1 MASPEEVEA
10 QVRFALS
17 QLPVRNA
24 HHEFEHLCRQ
34 LTQQFICSNVLPATG
49 PVSAGGDQGRDFE
62 TFRSYL
68 LEELGPHGAF
78 LGLVS
83 EGTIAFVCTT
93 QADDLLGKLRQDIQ
107 KVCASGRP
115 VNEIRAFTLNSV
127 PVASRHKL
135 EAETQETYEVPLL
148 LHDAESISNLLARP
162 QGFWI
167 AERFLSIPAQIS
179 PEAPAAEGELS
190 DEYTER
196 RRSWRDK
203 GGPNPTLGDLI
214 DLKAGLRYA
223 ISHQIAREDLPFWLG
238 LVRALLAYS
247 ECPTNV
253 LQRGRYELVVATFR
267 GTHDLRQVDDVAR
280 AYLQESLSESDPA
293 RLQDASALLLY
304 ANTAVRAGVTSLT
317 PTELRDWNN
326 LLTTRAEDLLVD
338 VQTDTPH
345 RRASLL
351 DAIGHLWLHPALWDA
366 DFPASGAETDPLDDQ
381 DQGVEF
387 PNTAETSLPDDF
399 VLADLSRTLSAWTE
413 LMDNLEETPLF
424 PIESLAGVLQ
434 LLVPLWTTRAE
445 WRQLL
450 DRVDEAVGERSG
462 QHVVAARARDRAVKL
477 LRSGRCLDALDE
489 FHQTKIQWWSGE
501 TVRGSLLAMIIIAE
515 LYLKLRLPQAS
526 KSYALAVSYIAALR
540 RDDTLADLVPAGL
553 LMAASADFIA
563 GAWCSSAELY
573 EFGLAVQYEFIE
585 DGTDWEKHIAVQNAF
600 LHLAYINA
608 CAKTVDS
615 NLAELIAAK
624 TAQTGARD
632 IIEDTLDLLKAEDK
646 GYWESFVNIGLV
658 ARPFADLG
666 AVRHI
671 RFAALGT
678 DWTLATAN
686 DIESIRLAERL
697 ASAAQVVLAALA
709 REDLCLVPTRINV
722 RVENRRGVWAPYAES
737 IEPLPSN
744 DGREWVVRLEP
755 TKNTPHQKS
764 EEHVLELLAI
774 ITKILRDVSLLP
786 EDEFVASL
794 ERAFERGLGHKLS
807 PGRPYDELDAAFA
820 EDIQPEIHRPQ
831 YNTPWD
837 SRHGSFGAHDELRWN
852 ARKGPTYLK
861 DRANELLQTRYQNL
875 AGGLRIT
882 VEALASSGMF
892 RDTVE
897 TLRASGWLDWHI
909 LTAIFNIVMN
919 YRFPENRADMHSEEA
934 NKEMM
939 EAAFR
944 PERATDAP
952 VPVGFF
958 NLDSMD
964 NNRQLSML
972 FLVKHWGL
980 ECHQATPDIPAIEQL
995 LADRYGYWDE
1005 DVPHDDPFP
1014 GSRGM
1019 EGKGGLV
1026 VVKDMPPQPQ
1036 AQI

>member
-1 MASPEEVEA
+1 MASPEEVET

-24 HHEFEHLCRQ
+24 HHEFEHICRQ

-68 LEELGPHGAF
+68 REELGPHGAF

-93 QADDLLGKLRQDIQ
+93 QADDLLGKLKQDIQ
-107 KVCASGRP
+107 KVCASGHP
-115 VNEIRAFTLNSV
+115 VHEIRAFTLNSV

-135 EAETQETYEVPLL
+135 ETETQESYEIPLV

-167 AERFLSIPAQIS
+167 AERFLSIPAQIG
-179 PEAPAAEGELS
+179 PEAPGTEGEFS
-190 DEYTER
+190 DEYIER

-203 GGPNPTLGDLI
+203 SGPNPTLGDLI

-223 ISHQIAREDLPFWLG
+223 ISHQVAREDLPFWLG

-304 ANTAVRAGVTSLT
+304 ANTAVRSGATSLT
-317 PTELRDWNN
+317 PAELRYWNKR
-326 LLTTRAEDLLVD
+326 LTTRAEDLFVD
-338 VQTDTPH
+338 VQPDTPH

-351 DAIGHLWLHPALWDA
+351 DAIGHLGLHPALWEA
-366 DFPASGAETDPLDDQ
+366 DFPASSAETYALDEQ
-381 DQGVEF
+381 DQGVELS
-387 PNTAETSLPDDF
+387 NVAGASLPDDF
-399 VLADLSRTLSAWTE
+399 VLADLPRTLSAWTE

-424 PIESLAGVLQ
+424 PIEGLADVLQ

-462 QHVVAARARDRAVKL
+462 QHVVAARARDRAMTL

-489 FHQTKIQWWSGE
+489 FHQAKIQWWSGE

-515 LYLKLRLPQAS
+515 LYLELRLPQAS

-573 EFGLAVQYEFIE
+573 EFGLATQYEFIE
-585 DGTDWEKHIAVQNAF
+585 DGTDWEKHTAVQNAF

-608 CAKTVDS
+608 CVKIVDPD
-615 NLAELIAAK
+615 LADLIAAA
-624 TAQTGARD
+624 TAQTGAQD
-632 IIEDTLDLLKAEDK
+632 IIEDTLNMLKAKDK
-646 GYWESFVNIGLV
+646 GFWESFVDIGLA

-666 AVRHI
+666 AVRYI
-671 RFAALGT
+671 RFSALGT
-678 DWTLATAN
+678 EWTLATAN

-722 RVENRRGVWAPYAES
+722 RVENRQGLWTPSAEP

-755 TKNTPHQKS
+755 AKNASHGDA
-764 EEHVLELLAI
+764 EEHVTELLAI
-774 ITKILRDVSLLP
+774 LTKILRDVSLLP
-786 EDEFVASL
+786 EEEFLASL

-831 YNTPWD
+831 YSTPWD
-837 SRHGSFGAHDELRWN
+837 SRYGLFGAHDELCWN
-852 ARKGPTYLK
+852 ARKGPTYSQ
-861 DRANELLQTRYQNL
+861 DRAKELLQTRYQNL

-882 VEALASSGMF
+882 VEALASSVMF

-919 YRFPENRADMHSEEA
+919 YRFPGSRSDMLSEEG

-944 PERATDAP
+944 QESATDAP

-958 NLDSMD
+958 DLDSMD

-972 FLVKHWGL
+972 SLVKHWGL

-1005 DVPHDDPFP
+1005 DVPHDNPFP
-1014 GSRGM
+1014 DSS
-1019 EGKGGLV
+1019 ETKSKSGLV
-1026 VVKDMPPQPQ
+1026 VVRDMLPQHQ
-1036 AQI
+1036 A

>member
-1 MASPEEVEA
+1 MANPEEVQA

-24 HHEFEHLCRQ
+24 HHEFEHICRQ

-68 LEELGPHGAF
+68 REELGPHGAF

-83 EGTIAFVCTT
+83 EGSIAFVCTT

-107 KVCASGRP
+107 KVCASGHP
-115 VNEIRAFTLNSV
+115 VHEIRAFTLNSV
-127 PVASRHKL
+127 PVATRHKL
-135 EAETQETYEVPLL
+135 ETETQESYKIPLV

-167 AERFLSIPAQIS
+167 AERFLSIPAQIG

-190 DEYTER
+190 DEYIER
-196 RRSWRDK
+196 RRSWREK
-203 GGPNPTLGDLI
+203 GGPNPALGDLI

-223 ISHQIAREDLPFWLG
+223 VYHQTAREDLPFWLG
-238 LVRALLAYS
+238 LVRALLADS

-267 GTHDLRQVDDVAR
+267 GTHDLQQVDNVAR
-280 AYLQESLSESDPA
+280 VYLQESLSESDPT

-304 ANTAVRAGVTSLT
+304 ANTAVRSGVTSLT
-317 PTELRDWNN
+317 SAELRDWNQR
-326 LLTTRAEDLLVD
+326 LTMRAEDLLVD
-338 VQTDTPH
+338 VRPDTPH

-351 DAIGHLWLHPALWDA
+351 DVIGHLGLHPAVWET
-366 DFPASGAETDPLDDQ
+366 DFPASGVETDAFDDQ
-381 DQGVEF
+381 DQGVEL
-387 PNTAETSLPDDF
+387 PSVAETSLPDDF

-462 QHVVAARARDRAVKL
+462 QHVVAARARDRAVTL

-489 FHQTKIQWWSGE
+489 FHQAKIQWWSGE

-515 LYLKLRLPQAS
+515 LYLELRLPQAS

-573 EFGLAVQYEFIE
+573 EFGLAAQYELIE
-585 DGTDWEKHIAVQNAF
+585 DGADWEKHTAVQNAF

-608 CAKTVDS
+608 CAKTVDPD
-615 NLAELIAAK
+615 LAELIAAK
-624 TAQTGARD
+624 TSLTGARD
-632 IIEDTLDLLKAEDK
+632 IIEDTLDLLKKEDK
-646 GYWESFVNIGLV
+646 GYWESFVDIGLV

-666 AVRHI
+666 AIRHI
-671 RFAALGT
+671 RFSALGT
-678 DWTLATAN
+678 NWTLATAN
-686 DIESIRLAERL
+686 DIESVRLAERL

-709 REDLCLVPTRINV
+709 REDLCLIPTRINV
-722 RVENRRGVWAPYAES
+722 RVENRQGRWAPYMEP

-755 TKNTPHQKS
+755 PKNASHGDA
-764 EEHVLELLAI
+764 EEHVPELLAI
-774 ITKILRDVSLLP
+774 LTKILRDVSLLP
-786 EDEFVASL
+786 EEEFLASL
-794 ERAFERGLGHKLS
+794 ERAFKRGLGHKLS

-820 EDIQPEIHRPQ
+820 EDMKPEIHGPQ
-831 YNTPWD
+831 YSTPWGFRD
-837 SRHGSFGAHDELRWN
+837 GSFGVHDDLRRN
-852 ARKGPTYLK
+852 ERQGPTYSQ

-892 RDTVE
+892 RDTLKS
-897 TLRASGWLDWHI
+897 LRASGWLDWHI
-909 LTAIFNIVMN
+909 LTAIFNIVMH
-919 YRFPENRADMHSEEA
+919 YRFPESRSDMLSEEA

-939 EAAFR
+939 EAALR

-964 NNRQLSML
+964 NNRKLSML
-972 FLVKHWGL
+972 SLVKHWGL

-995 LADRYGYWDE
+995 LAERYGYWDE
-1005 DVPHDDPFP
+1005 DVPHDDQFP
-1014 GSRGM
+1014 GSRGT
-1019 EGKGGLV
+1019 EGNGGLV
-1026 VVKDMPPQPQ
+1026 VVRDVPPQHQ
-1036 AQI
+1036 N